1 MGGAEDVTSLW
12 DELADELCAAS
23 SVTRS
28 TMMGLP
34 CLRVD
39 GAFFASLA
47 RDEPRLL
54 VKLPADRV
62 AAMVE
67 AGHGHPFAPAGRTF
81 REWVAVDG
89 TDEDTWRGLLAE
101 ARAFVENAA

>member
-1 MGGAEDVTSLW
+1 MGDATTLW
-12 DELADELCAAS
+12 DELAEEQCTDPA
-23 SVTRS
+23 VTRS

-47 RDEPRLL
+47 RDEPALL

-62 AAMVE
+62 SSMV
-67 AGHGHPFAPAGRTF
+67 ADGTGLPFAPAGRTF
-81 REWVAVDG
+81 REWVAIPDA
-89 TDEDTWRGLLAE
+89 DEEVWRALLAD
-101 ARAFVENAA
+101 ARAFVAGAR